1 MKTRNLVLMTLAF
14 LFAAIGN
21 AADLPKMS
29 ITQLDDRK
37 AVVAYN
43 STQATP
49 LEITLTASN
58 GDILYFKRTSER
70 HKEYSE
76 VLDFNELGSGNYCIC
91 FNYGNQSINRSLSV
105 SGKDITVGP
114 AQHCYEPCFR
124 LEKDNLNISFL
135 NLPQK
140 QVYLSIYQ
148 GGQLIDGFKLGKDL
162 AIQKR
167 LDLSNLKNGEYEVVV
182 TDSFKEHKYIAKI

>member
-1 MKTRNLVLMTLAF
+1 MKTKNLVLLTLAF

-29 ITQLDDRK
+29 ITPVENQK
-37 AVVAYN
+37 AVVNYEA
-43 STQATP
+43 SQATP

-70 HKEYSE
+70 HTEYRE
-76 VLDFNELGSGNYCIC
+76 ELDFTELGSGNYNIC
-91 FNYGNQSINRSLSV
+91 FNFGNQSVSRTVSV

-114 AQHCYEPCFR
+114 SQYCYEPCFS
-124 LEKDNLNISFL
+124 LEDRNLNISLL
-135 NLPQK
+135 NLPEK
-140 QVYLSIYQ
+140 PVYVNIYQ
-148 GGQLIDGFKLGKDL
+148 DGVQIDGFKLGKEL

-167 LDLSNLKNGEYEVVV
+167 LDLSNLKTGEYEVVV
-182 TDSFKEHKYIAKI
+182 SDCFKDHKYIAKL